1 MPTDSEFNPMRSMPA
16 ALRDGSWANPE
27 RIRVYSTILLILEV
41 LVMAFCVA
49 GTHGLIV
56 PLARP
61 ASTDFVSFH
70 AAGSLAVNGTAP
82 LVYDRQAHYAA
93 EQAMTENGIPYNFFY
108 YPPVFLLICAVLG
121 RLPYMVAFF
130 TFQAVTCSS
139 CVLAVRRILP
149 NISVRCLAAFPAV
162 FWTWGTGQ
170 NAFLS
175 ASLFAGGTI
184 AVDRYPVLAGMA
196 FGALCYKPHLGLL
209 IPVALA
215 AGGQWRAFASAGL
228 TAAALILSSGLLF
241 GWDTWAAFFAAA
253 ANAGSVYGAQAI
265 DMAGLSS
272 PHGAILVWGGSLTM
286 ACAVQAAAALAV
298 AACVATAWRHGRSLP
313 VRAALLTAGT
323 PVAVP
328 VLLFYD
334 LMLDGIAI
342 AWLIAAGRAH
352 GFPPWQKT
360 LLTLLFVMPMLS
372 GNLNSHS
379 KLLIAP
385 SAAALGFALA
395 LAQAH
400 HEWRRIKR

>member
-1 MPTDSEFNPMRSMPA
+1 MPADSEFKPTRSMLA
-16 ALRDGSWANPE
+16 ILRDGRWANPE
-27 RIRVYSTILLILEV
+27 RIGAYSTVLLSLEM

-49 GTHGLIV
+49 GAHGLIV
-56 PLARP
+56 PLAGP

-70 AAGSLAVNGTAP
+70 AAGSLAANGTAP
-82 LVYDRQAHYAA
+82 LVYDRNAHYAA
-93 EQAMTENGIPYNFFY
+93 EQAVTENGIPYNFFY

-121 RLPYMVAFF
+121 RMPYLVAFF
-130 TFQAVTCSS
+130 AFQAVTCAS

-215 AGGQWRAFASAGL
+215 AGGYWRAFASAGV
-228 TAAALILSSGLLF
+228 TVAALILSSGSIF
-241 GWDTWAAFFAAA
+241 GWETWAAFFATA

-272 PHGAILVWGGSLTM
+272 PYGAILVWGGNLSV
-286 ACAVQAAAALAV
+286 ACSVQVVVALMVAVCVAAA
-298 AACVATAWRHGRSLP
+298 WRYRLSLG
-313 VRAALLTAGT
+313 VRAAMLTAGT

-342 AWLIAAGRAH
+342 AWLIVAGRDR

-379 KLLIAP
+379 KWLIAP
-385 SAAALGFALA
+385 LAAALGFALA
-395 LAQAH
+395 VAQAR
-400 HEWRRIKR
+400 HECRQIRR